1 MSLLERLDDA
11 AARGVG
17 RPGGSSST
25 GARGP
30 DMSLSERRCCG
41 ETATDVTPTGNMAQ
55 DAVPA
60 LSNRRQLLRDPAP
73 GRFHNRPF
81 TVVNRRRESR
91 RRTIDARRRS
101 CGGSGYLQSA
111 HAPECVGSCSNVS
124 VGPIRSP
131 GILVS
136 TKHAG
141 GLRNGGDGSRRA
153 PL

>member
-73 GRFHNRPF
+73 GR
-81 TVVNRRRESR
+81 
-91 RRTIDARRRS
+91 TIDAARRRS